1 MRPKGTVPLLW
12 CRYRRVE
19 PQTLVGRASRPPYE
33 AAQVGNLCHQFKNFS
48 EPGQEANNRLLPS
61 LVRGDGAALGA
72 MVRKIF
78 KNDARAVILP

>member
-1 MRPKGTVPLLW
+1 MRPHRLET
-12 CRYRRVE
+12 C
-19 PQTLVGRASRPPYE
+19 
-33 AAQVGNLCHQFKNFS
+33 AANFKNLS